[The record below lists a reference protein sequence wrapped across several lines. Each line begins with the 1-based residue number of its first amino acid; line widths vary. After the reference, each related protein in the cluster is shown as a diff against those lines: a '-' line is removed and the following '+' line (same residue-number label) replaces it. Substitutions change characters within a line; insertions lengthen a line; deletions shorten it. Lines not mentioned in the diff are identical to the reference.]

1 MCKNNSRILGICEYG
16 AVGDGR
22 TLCTSAIQRAI
33 DACHAAGGGRVLCGP
48 GRFLIGT
55 LDLKSNVDL
64 HLSQGCVL
72 VGSTNISDYADFKT
86 PGFRQDQ
93 APEKCTKSLIR
104 AVDAEHFSITGPG
117 EINGSGPAF
126 YDTKT
131 ILWERFYQK
140 PDSPRPRMLMAYR
153 CRDFRIEDASFN
165 DSPCWTFWLIQCQ
178 RVGIH
183 RIKMISDQKMINND
197 GIDLDMCR
205 DVAVSDSIFKTG
217 DDCLILRSIRQICD
231 TEMPCENI
239 TVSNC
244 VLDSY
249 CQGVRVGCPG
259 DGVIRNCT
267 FSNLVITG
275 PGNGIIFNNPKR
287 YLPEGCAGSADVR
300 NILFSNVA
308 IDCKGSPIK
317 MDVDPGVALKYLG
330 GISFSNFRIKSGR
343 PIIIQG
349 SPETIIR
356 DVSLSSIEIET
367 SGEDAVICRHCQNI
381 KLANVQLGNAAAAP
395 APEA

>member
-1 MCKNNSRILGICEYG
+1 MDDSKRLVFDISDHG
-16 AVGDGR
+16 AVSDGK
-22 TLCTSAIQRAI
+22 TINTCAIQRAI

-48 GRFLIGT
+48 GKFLTGT
-55 LDLKSNVDL
+55 LDLKSRVDL
-64 HLSQGCVL
+64 HLSPGCQL
-72 VGSTNISDYADFKT
+72 IGSTNLSDYADFT
-86 PGFRQDQ
+86 APGFRHDL
-93 APEKCTKSLIR
+93 APENSTKCLLR
-104 AVDAEHFSITGPG
+104 ALEAEHFSITGPG
-117 EINGSGPAF
+117 EVNGSGPAF

-131 ILWERFYQK
+131 AMWERFYQK
-140 PDSPRPRMLMAYR
+140 PDSPRPRMLMAYK

-165 DSPCWTFWLIQCQ
+165 DSPCWTFWLMQCQ

-205 DVAVSDSIFKTG
+205 DVVVSDSIFKTG
-217 DDCLILRSIRQICD
+217 DDCLILRSILQVSD
-231 TEMPCENI
+231 DEMPCENI

-249 CQGVRVGCPG
+249 CQGIRVGCPG
-259 DGVIRNCT
+259 DGIIRNCA

-275 PGNGIIFNNPKR
+275 LGNGIIFNNPRR
-287 YLPEGCAGSADVR
+287 YLPVGSKGSADVR
-300 NILFSNVA
+300 NIIFSNVV

-330 GISFSNFRIKSGR
+330 GISFSNFRVKSGG

-349 SPETIIR
+349 CPETIIR
-356 DVSLSSIEIET
+356 DVSLNNVEMET
-367 SGEDAVICRHCQNI
+367 SGEDAIVCRHCKGV
-381 KLANVQLGNAAAAP
+381 KLSGVERSNA
-395 APEA
+395 